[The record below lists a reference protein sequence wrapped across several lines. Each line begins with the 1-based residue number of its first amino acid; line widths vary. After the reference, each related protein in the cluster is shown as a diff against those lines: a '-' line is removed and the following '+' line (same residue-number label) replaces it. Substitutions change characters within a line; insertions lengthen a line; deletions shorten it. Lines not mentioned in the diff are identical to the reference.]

1 MKKAKDA
8 TVYLNIC
15 QVQDELEFEEQNSY
29 IRMLEIHPRQN
40 QKSTYLYI
48 FLSISVQKKKQQI
61 NWIIQ
66 LWLNKWYAFW

>member
-1 MKKAKDA
+1 MKSHLEMKKAKDA

-48 FLSISVQKKKQQI
+48 FLSISVQKKNSKLI
-61 NWIIQ
+61 GLFN
-66 LWLNKWYAFW
+66 YG